1 MIMPGNSG
9 VGKLTNTF
17 FEQRKHITASID
29 LRKRFLESAYLN
41 QMKGE
46 REMIQSRIE
55 RMTFGV
61 RKTFL
66 EKRLRKLNEE
76 LSKQR

>member
-1 MIMPGNSG
+1 MPSNSG

-29 LRKRFLESAYLN
+29 LRKRFIERAYIH

-46 REMIQSRIE
+46 REMVPSRIE